1 MNIQSILDEL
11 TSAEVEALLDTYEI
25 VLKCGCVPVADLA
38 QGTMLHVVAGNR
50 QYICT
55 ILSEGFG
62 RVIAYENDGEELSI
76 VAFEEE
82 QVLPESFCLNDEILV
97 DNDDTEYAVA
107 IVITS
112 IGIIKLAMPV
122 PNNGE
127 WRIH

>member
-1 MNIQSILDEL
+1 M
-11 TSAEVEALLDTYEI
+11 LL
-25 VLKCGCVPVADLA
+25 
-38 QGTMLHVVAGNR
+38 
-50 QYICT
+50 
-55 ILSEGFG
+55 
-62 RVIAYENDGEELSI
+62 
-76 VAFEEE
+76 EEE

-97 DNDDTEYAVA
+97 DTDDTEYAVA